1 MLRELASQ
9 PPPRNPMPPNQ
20 VTRIIDQL
28 QKGYNNF
35 FPSEVWTPNVN
46 LYETETAYHVC
57 VDLAGVDKSKI
68 DIDIVESRLT
78 IRGSRSVPTRDMFDS
93 DGNPRRVRVH
103 LMEIDHGAFTREVE
117 LPDDVLPADI
127 TAVHH
132 NGMLWVELPRKR

>member
-1 MLRELASQ
+1 MLLELASD
-9 PPPRNPMPPNQ
+9 PPFRNPGPPNQ

-35 FPSEVWTPNVN
+35 FPSEVWTPSVN

-78 IRGSRSVPTRDMFDS
+78 IRGSRAVPTRDGLDS
-93 DGNPRRVRVH
+93 DGNSRRVRVH

-117 LPDDVLPADI
+117 LPTDVLSADI

-132 NGMLWVELPRKR
+132 NGMLWVELPRKH

>member
-1 MLRELASQ
+1 
-9 PPPRNPMPPNQ
+9 
-20 VTRIIDQL
+20 
-28 QKGYNNF
+28 
-35 FPSEVWTPNVN
+35 
-46 LYETETAYHVC
+46 
-57 VDLAGVDKSKI
+57 
-68 DIDIVESRLT
+68 
-78 IRGSRSVPTRDMFDS
+78 MFDS